1 MLCQYLSPH
10 ILRPIIKYYQ
20 RHQRPNNIRKKV
32 PKHIDTSQNF
42 WYNDPTMRKAN
53 KSQFMAA
60 IRKIANGSNE
70 VTRAQCL
77 EAANEVGLKYP
88 PAWFVMD
95 KTRHASRGVFI
106 IDTSVRKN
114 NSNETPMTKPQT
126 TNVVSYALASS
137 TNGERTSL
145 IPDVNPEYV
154 AWGHYDDIL
163 QIVKSNIF
171 APIFVTGLSGNG
183 KTTMIEQI
191 CAKMKRECF
200 RVNITADTDEDELLG
215 SWRLVNGNMEWQ
227 DGPVILA
234 MKRGAILLLDEVD
247 LGTEKCMCLQAP
259 LEGKGVYLKKIGQF
273 VSPANGFN
281 IIATANTKGKGSDDG
296 RFVGTRVMNE
306 AALDRYDYTFEQE
319 YAPRT
324 IEKKILLKAMKKFG
338 SVDENFADCLVKWTE
353 IIRKSFVEGAVDEII
368 STRRAINVCKAFAM
382 FGSKQKAIALSLA
395 RFDKDTQTAF
405 LSLYNK
411 IDAEPVLPPNEIAP
425 PSMEVKEQP

>member
-1 MLCQYLSPH
+1 
-10 ILRPIIKYYQ
+10 
-20 RHQRPNNIRKKV
+20 
-32 PKHIDTSQNF
+32 
-42 WYNDPTMRKAN
+42 MRKAN
-53 KSQFMAA
+53 KSQFMDA
-60 IRKIANGSNE
+60 IRKIANGSNQVSRSE
-70 VTRAQCL
+70 CV
-77 EAANEVGLKYP
+77 EAANSIGLKYP

-95 KTRHASRGVFI
+95 KSRHVSRGVFL
-106 IDTSVRKN
+106 IDVTKKASTTMPSKV
-114 NSNETPMTKPQT
+114 STP
-126 TNVVSYALASS
+126 VVSSSDSVVYALASS
-137 TNGERTSL
+137 TNGERSSL
-145 IPDVNPEYV
+145 VPDVNPEYV
-154 AWGHYDDIL
+154 PWGHYDDIL

-171 APIFVTGLSGNG
+171 APIFITGLSGNG
-183 KTTMIEQI
+183 KTTMVEQI

-259 LEGKGVYLKKIGQF
+259 LEGKGVYLKKIKEF
-273 VSPANGFN
+273 VNPAPGFN

-319 YAPRT
+319 YAPRAT
-324 IEKKILLKAMKKFG
+324 EKKILLKAMKKFG
-338 SVDENFADCLVKWTE
+338 AVDENFADCLAKWTE
-353 IIRKSFVEGAVDEII
+353 IIRKTFADGGVDEII
-368 STRRAINVCKAFAM
+368 STRRAINICKAYAM

-425 PSMEVKEQP
+425 PSMEPPF

>member
-1 MLCQYLSPH
+1 MG
-10 ILRPIIKYYQ
+10 KG
-20 RHQRPNNIRKKV
+20 
-32 PKHIDTSQNF
+32 IDSNLNF
-42 WYNDPTMRKAN
+42 WYNIRTMP
-53 KSQFMAA
+53 
-60 IRKIANGSNE
+60 KIANKTAFLTAIKKIASGSN
-70 VTRAQCL
+70 VVSRAQCV
-77 EAANEVGLKYP
+77 EAANSVGLKYP
-88 PAWFVMD
+88 PAWFVQN
-95 KTRHASRGVFI
+95 KSRSAGRGYFFVDVAAGQAFI
-106 IDTSVRKN
+106 RQTSTTAPVTPTPI
-114 NSNETPMTKPQT
+114 TPMSNN
-126 TNVVSYALASS
+126 TNTVSYALASS

-171 APIFVTGLSGNG
+171 APIFITGLSGNG
-183 KTTMIEQI
+183 KTTMVEQI

-215 SWRLVNGNMEWQ
+215 SWRLINGNMEWQ

-273 VSPANGFN
+273 VSPATGFN

-319 YAPRT
+319 YAPRAT
-324 IEKKILLKAMKKFG
+324 EKKILLKAMKKFG
-338 SVDENFADCLVKWTE
+338 AVDENFADCLVKWTE

-368 STRRAINVCKAFAM
+368 STRRAINICKAYAM
-382 FGSKQKAIALSLA
+382 FGSKSKAITLALT
-395 RFDKDTQTAF
+395 RFDKDTQSAF

-411 IDAEPVLPPNEIAP
+411 IDGEQSVSPAPTEVAP
-425 PSMEVKEQP
+425 PHMEGEPPF

>member
-1 MLCQYLSPH
+1 
-10 ILRPIIKYYQ
+10 
-20 RHQRPNNIRKKV
+20 
-32 PKHIDTSQNF
+32 
-42 WYNDPTMRKAN
+42 
-53 KSQFMAA
+53 
-60 IRKIANGSNE
+60 
-70 VTRAQCL
+70 
-77 EAANEVGLKYP
+77 
-88 PAWFVMD
+88 
-95 KTRHASRGVFI
+95 
-106 IDTSVRKN
+106 
-114 NSNETPMTKPQT
+114 
-126 TNVVSYALASS
+126 
-137 TNGERTSL
+137 
-145 IPDVNPEYV
+145 
-154 AWGHYDDIL
+154 
-163 QIVKSNIF
+163 VKSNIF

-353 IIRKSFVEGAVDEII
+353 IIRKSFVEGAVESFLLATQNLFDVGLLGPQFGEDIAHGVSEHAGKFVEKGFVESERPTVAHGAAQNTAQDVVAVVVPGRNSVGHGEAERPRVVGNDAKSDI
-368 STRRAINVCKAFAM
+368 DFFLLAMSGRAGLGQRRSVFFAAE
-382 FGSKQKAIALSLA
+382 FLDLVEERTEDV
-395 RFDKDTQTAF
+395 RFVIRNAG
-405 LSLYNK
+405 
-411 IDAEPVLPPNEIAP
+411 V
-425 PSMEVKEQP
+425 

>member
-1 MLCQYLSPH
+1 
-10 ILRPIIKYYQ
+10 
-20 RHQRPNNIRKKV
+20 
-32 PKHIDTSQNF
+32 
-42 WYNDPTMRKAN
+42 MRKAN
-53 KSQFMAA
+53 KSQFMDA
-60 IRKIANGSNE
+60 IRKIANGSNQVSRSE
-70 VTRAQCL
+70 CV
-77 EAANEVGLKYP
+77 EAANSIGLKYP

-95 KTRHASRGVFI
+95 KSRHVSRGVFL
-106 IDTSVRKN
+106 IDVTKKASTTMPSKV
-114 NSNETPMTKPQT
+114 STP
-126 TNVVSYALASS
+126 VVSSSDSVVYALASS
-137 TNGERTSL
+137 TNGERSSL
-145 IPDVNPEYV
+145 VPDVNSEYV
-154 AWGHYDDIL
+154 PWGHYDDIL

-171 APIFVTGLSGNG
+171 APIFITGLSGNG
-183 KTTMIEQI
+183 KTTMVEQI

-259 LEGKGVYLKKIGQF
+259 LEGKGVYLKKIKEF
-273 VSPANGFN
+273 VNPAPGFN

-319 YAPRT
+319 YAPRAT
-324 IEKKILLKAMKKFG
+324 EKKILLKAMKKFG
-338 SVDENFADCLVKWTE
+338 AVDENFADCLAKWTE
-353 IIRKSFVEGAVDEII
+353 IIRKTFADGGVDEII
-368 STRRAINVCKAFAM
+368 STRRAINICKAYAM

-425 PSMEVKEQP
+425 PSMEPPF

>member
-1 MLCQYLSPH
+1 
-10 ILRPIIKYYQ
+10 
-20 RHQRPNNIRKKV
+20 
-32 PKHIDTSQNF
+32 
-42 WYNDPTMRKAN
+42 
-53 KSQFMAA
+53 
-60 IRKIANGSNE
+60 
-70 VTRAQCL
+70 
-77 EAANEVGLKYP
+77 
-88 PAWFVMD
+88 MD

-114 NSNETPMTKPQT
+114 TSNETPMTKPQT

-425 PSMEVKEQP
+425 PSMEPPF